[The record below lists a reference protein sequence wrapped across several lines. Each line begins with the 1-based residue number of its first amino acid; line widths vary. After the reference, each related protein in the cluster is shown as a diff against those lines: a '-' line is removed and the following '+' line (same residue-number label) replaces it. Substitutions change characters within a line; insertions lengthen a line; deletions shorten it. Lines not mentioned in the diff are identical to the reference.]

1 MEKSSLVWMV
11 DYLLN
16 SAWQVPL
23 VLLVA
28 ILAARLV
35 ARLHSAVASH
45 LSWVA
50 ALVLAT
56 VLPACRIDVW
66 PGTAWWHAATVAG
79 GRVQIAFLPGAP
91 VAAGKLSLSPSM
103 MAVLLTLYAAVT
115 FYFAGRIVWG
125 LCKTEMLRRNA
136 STLLLPEPLRL
147 HWEALCARLG
157 VRHAALRGSPIVVG
171 PAVVG
176 LRTVLLPSEFIETV
190 TAKDLD
196 AALVHELAHVQRSD
210 FVKNVAYSVLM
221 LPVAYHPCAWLL
233 QKSVAE
239 SRETVCDAI
248 AAEALDGR
256 RCYARSLLRLAL
268 LIPAGLHGKATASVG
283 IFEANTLERRVGT
296 MMNQGKQLR
305 GAQRLAAITGV
316 LLLTMGTIVG
326 MVGTHLTVRAADNP
340 PPPGRPHV
348 LHVSSDVMAKNLETK
363 VLPKYP
369 EDAKAHHDT
378 VDGVT
383 TLGLTVNEQ
392 GLPTNIHVVKSL
404 RQDYDESA
412 LDAVRQWRWKPYLLN
427 GDPIAVETSVNVMF
441 SMGK

>member
-1 MEKSSLVWMV
+1 MENSSMVWMV

-35 ARLHSAVASH
+35 ARLHSLIASH
-45 LSWVA
+45 LTWVA

-56 VLPACRIDVW
+56 VLPVCRIDVW

-79 GRVQIAFLPGAP
+79 GRVQIAFLPGAA
-91 VAAGKLSLSPSM
+91 VASGKLSLSPPM

-125 LCKTEMLRRNA
+125 LCTTEMLRRNA
-136 STLLLPEPLRL
+136 SASLLPEPLRL
-147 HWEALCARLG
+147 QWEALCARLG
-157 VRHAALRGSPIVVG
+157 VRHAALGVSPTVVG

-190 TAKDLD
+190 AAKDLD

-233 QKSVAE
+233 QKAVAE

-268 LIPAGLHGKATASVG
+268 LIPAGLRGKATASVG
-283 IFEANTLERRVGT
+283 IFKANTLERRVGI
-296 MMNQGKQLR
+296 MMDQSKQLR
-305 GAQRLAAITGV
+305 GARRLAAISAV
-316 LLLTMGTIVG
+316 LLLTVG
-326 MVGTHLTVRAADNP
+326 AVVSMVGTHLTVRAADNP
-340 PPPGRPHV
+340 PSRPHV
-348 LHVSSDVMAKNLETK
+348 LHVSADVMAKNLETK
-363 VLPKYP
+363 ILPKYP

-378 VDGVT
+378 LDGTT
-383 TLGLTVNEQ
+383 TLDLLLNEQ
-392 GLPTNIHVVKSL
+392 GVPMNIRVVKSL

-427 GDPIAVETSVNVMF
+427 GDPIAVETSVNIVF
-441 SMGK
+441 TMGK